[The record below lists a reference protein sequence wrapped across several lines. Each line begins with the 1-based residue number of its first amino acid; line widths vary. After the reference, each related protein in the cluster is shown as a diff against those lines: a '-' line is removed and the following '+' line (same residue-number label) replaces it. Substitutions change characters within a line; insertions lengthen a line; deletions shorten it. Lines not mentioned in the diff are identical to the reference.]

1 MFVRTWM
8 TSLLLGALW
17 AATAAATGFTLNWN
31 QCVGAG
37 SLSNQTFDCGN
48 PSAEYG
54 LVLEIRPPSRS
65 QFFAID
71 LDLEIIET
79 THAFGEAIDPFW
91 HYENGGCNQGGLT
104 ISNDSSSLGAG
115 AVGCLPTISGPTG
128 AESTALITAYG
139 VGYGGPNRARML
151 LTVARPFSSPISL
164 VEGENYFVAQ
174 LLFSMANSCASDD
187 RRCYGCTQGLTITWH
202 GATLYSTVGPPVTVC
217 AGPQCVTV
225 NGGPLVCEPNPP
237 GPGSCGEPAGLVA
250 TSVVQPE
257 NDCSKEV
264 TSVRHS
270 TWGAIKSLYR

>member
-1 MFVRTWM
+1 M
-8 TSLLLGALW
+8 
-17 AATAAATGFTLNWN
+17 
-31 QCVGAG
+31 
-37 SLSNQTFDCGN
+37 
-48 PSAEYG
+48 
-54 LVLEIRPPSRS
+54 
-65 QFFAID
+65 
-71 LDLEIIET
+71 
-79 THAFGEAIDPFW
+79 
-91 HYENGGCNQGGLT
+91 
-104 ISNDSSSLGAG
+104 
-115 AVGCLPTISGPTG
+115 GCLPTISGPTG

-164 VEGENYFVAQ
+164 VEGEELFRRSTAVLDGE
-174 LLFSMANSCASDD
+174 LLRVGRPPLLWVYS
-187 RRCYGCTQGLTITWH
+187 GLTITWH

-237 GPGSCGEPAGLVA
+237 GPGSCGEPGRPRCP
-250 TSVVQPE
+250 SVVQPE